1 MKKAE
6 IINTIIIKGVNEWK
20 SLKRETKIDVLTNSE
35 SSKLLDSRAVIRWN
49 VMIELIEELG
59 LTEEYYKVLSET
71 E

>member
-20 SLKRETKIDVLTNSE
+20 SLKREIKIDVLTNSE